1 MTVIYM
7 KKRGILFHKNIFGE
21 DTKLV
26 LHIMIMIHL
35 MHTMINNYKFGNLQ
49 FLINIIIKVNNIA
62 MVIIYMN
69 NHGIIL
75 FNSMFGEEDN
85 LIHMFMKKD
94 IMNIIGMKNHRH
106 INGNLYQIMKSLIL
120 LMSIIGIKKLNPIKG
135 NRRVVI
141 HMIMMMESM
150 NINGIIKL
158 NHIKLKRNNKL
169 LKKVNMNIIGIM
181 KQILII
187 LEEKTIMKN
196 IHTELMK
203 YFFFLV
209 Y

>member
-1 MTVIYM
+1 
-7 KKRGILFHKNIFGE
+7 
-21 DTKLV
+21 
-26 LHIMIMIHL
+26 
-35 MHTMINNYKFGNLQ
+35 
-49 FLINIIIKVNNIA
+49 
-62 MVIIYMN
+62 
-69 NHGIIL
+69 
-75 FNSMFGEEDN
+75 
-85 LIHMFMKKD
+85 MKKD

-120 LMSIIGIKKLNPIKG
+120 LMNIIGIKKLNPIKG

-169 LKKVNMNIIGIM
+169 LKKANMNIIGIM